1 MLAFALSCLKLKST
15 RNFPLHNCLQSKS
28 KSRNKM
34 RKTCSLLSLS
44 FVVGKVNAFVPFRQ
58 GKPRKYHS
66 MPQIC
71 HNLLSL
77 GAKSGNLSIS
87 AAAPD
92 LRTVSSASPPQSLSQ
107 YRSGVLAAD
116 IGRGSSEYRSW
127 FERISV
133 VVRPYHDRCTVAI
146 APFSGR
152 KNDGYALL
160 KRMLH

>member
-58 GKPRKYHS
+58 GKPKKYHS

-71 HNLLSL
+71 HNLLPL
-77 GAKSGNLSIS
+77 GAKSGNPSIS

-92 LRTVSSASPPQSLSQ
+92 LRTVSSASPQPVFLRC
-107 YRSGVLAAD
+107 YT
-116 IGRGSSEYRSW
+116 GRGSSEYRSW
-127 FERISV
+127 FGRISV
-133 VVRPYHDRCTVAI
+133 VVRSYHDRCTAAVA
-146 APFSGR
+146 PLSGR
-152 KNDGYALL
+152 KNGGYALR